1 MKIIE
6 NIKSSIYNSAYYSE
20 ILNKPFSYSLKY
32 FLSLICLIA
41 LVSTIIFTFSTLPKI
56 NKVFDEIG
64 SNVLN
69 YYPEE
74 LEITVK
80 NGIISTNV
88 SEPYFIK
95 APAEFKNDSKRSDN
109 KTIKDEIDN
118 LLVIDTQS
126 PLNLDAFK
134 DYKTFVLISR
144 DSIAYRDSNEAIKIQ
159 FLNQEFNGV
168 ITKTKISSAL
178 NKIMPYLKVIPLVLV
193 PLVFVGSI
201 LGATIKYLIYLI
213 FGALVI
219 WIMAKAMKRN
229 LRFGKSYQIGIH
241 AITLG
246 VILEATVFRFYPNLE
261 FPLFFTLLMFAIVW
275 INLKFLPSVSIPIPT
290 LKKD

>member
-1 MKIIE
+1 MKITE
-6 NIKSSIYNSAYYSE
+6 NIKSSIYNPAFYSE

-41 LVSTIIFTFSTLPKI
+41 LASTIIFSFSTLPKI
-56 NKVFDEIG
+56 NKVFDDIG

-80 NGIISTNV
+80 NGIVSTNV

-95 APAEFKNDSKRSDN
+95 APAEFKNNSERSGNKSK
-109 KTIKDEIDN
+109 KDEIDN

-134 DYKTFVLISR
+134 DYKTFVLLSR
-144 DSIAYRDSNEAIKIQ
+144 DSIAYRDSNEAMKIQ

-168 ITKTKISSAL
+168 ITKTKISAAL
-178 NKIMPYLKVIPLVLV
+178 NGITPYLKIIPLVLV

-201 LGATIKYLIYLI
+201 FGATVKYLIYLI
-213 FGALVI
+213 FGAFII
-219 WIMAKAMKRN
+219 WIMSKAMKRD
-229 LRFGKSYQIGIH
+229 LRFGKAYQIGIH

-246 VILEATVFRFYPNLE
+246 VILEATVFRFYPNLK

-275 INLKFLPSVSIPIPT
+275 INLKFLPSASIPIPT

>member
-1 MKIIE
+1 MKFLK

-20 ILNKPFSYSLKY
+20 ILNKPFFYSLKY
-32 FLSLICLIA
+32 FLFLLCLIA
-41 LVSTIIFTFSTLPKI
+41 LIATIIFSFSTLPKI
-56 NKVFDEIG
+56 NKVIREISSG
-64 SNVLN
+64 VLN
-69 YYPEE
+69 YYPEK

-80 NGIISTNV
+80 NGIVSTNV

-95 APAEFKNDSKRSDN
+95 APAEFKNGSKRSNN
-109 KTIKDEIDN
+109 KTIKNEIDN
-118 LLVIDTQS
+118 LLVIDTQP

-134 DYKTFVLISR
+134 NYKTFVLISR
-144 DSIAYRDSNEAIKIQ
+144 DSIAYRNSNEAMKIQ

-168 ITKTKISSAL
+168 ITKTKVSSAL
-178 NKIMPYLKVIPLVLV
+178 NGIIPYLKVIPFILV

-201 LGATIKYLIYLI
+201 LGSIFKYLIYLI

-229 LRFGKSYQIGIH
+229 LGFGKAYQVGIH
-241 AITLG
+241 AITPG

-261 FPLFFTLLMFAIVW
+261 FPLFFTLLMFATVW
-275 INLKFLPSVSIPIPT
+275 INLKFLPDASIPVQT